1 MPMLCRMCREV
12 LRISLE
18 NIKKRG
24 KLKVE
29 LMIKTV
35 VFSVVNQGPGS
46 MPIAF
51 NKHSIIGDTWQ
62 DT

>member
-1 MPMLCRMCREV
+1 MSSKMCREV
-12 LRISLE
+12 LRISFE
-18 NIKKRG
+18 KSKKRG
-24 KLKVE
+24 ILNVE
-29 LMIKTV
+29 LMMKTV
-35 VFSVVNQGPGS
+35 VFSVVNQTLGS

>member
-1 MPMLCRMCREV
+1 MSSKMCREV
-12 LRISLE
+12 LRISFE
-18 NIKKRG
+18 KSKKRG
-24 KLKVE
+24 NLKVE

-35 VFSVVNQGPGS
+35 VFSVVNQTLGS

>member
-1 MPMLCRMCREV
+1 MPCRMCREV

-18 NIKKRG
+18 KIKKRG